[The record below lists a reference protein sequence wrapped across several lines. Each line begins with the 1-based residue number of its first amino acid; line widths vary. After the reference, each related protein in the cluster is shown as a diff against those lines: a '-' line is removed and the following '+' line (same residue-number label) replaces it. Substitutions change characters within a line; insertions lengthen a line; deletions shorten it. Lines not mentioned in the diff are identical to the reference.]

1 MAVPVAAVERFTP
14 ETKRFQDEGSAHPLF
29 HSGPRKSVLDSPM
42 QPVPPLTLSNAIMF
56 SYACSRKSEDDESRG
71 TMWGVEDSCNSSAVM
86 RVSCIRGVHKASEER
101 EVLFPPTEGASAGP
115 PSPPD
120 STLPF
125 LQSAALAA
133 TYMLTSMFFVLTIRY
148 TENHHQYCNDA
159 LIIFAIELAKLAVSV
174 ALKYREDA
182 EFLPVT
188 LLFTAQ
194 RREIWRGGLSYAVA
208 SLLYTVYN
216 NVAFANLKLFHA
228 GTYQVFMQ
236 TRILFTGIFFSLLP
250 HHALT
255 VRKWVAL
262 VLLMIG
268 VASKYY
274 SPSTLQLGS
283 HVLFILL
290 QALLSSMAGVYNEYA
305 LKKER
310 HLSIHQQ
317 NFFMYLYAIIFNA
330 VFGLLADPSI
340 ITGVFA
346 ATTTTATSTAAVA
359 ELNGNAAL
367 PPQRSVAPLVV
378 LLILFGS
385 ATGISAAF
393 MLKFVNVIAKAFA
406 SALEVPLT
414 AAVAAALLG
423 EPFTGHDAI
432 AACIVMTSIYM
443 YYTCGWGDDR
453 TISCRSATS

>member
-1 MAVPVAAVERFTP
+1 
-14 ETKRFQDEGSAHPLF
+14 
-29 HSGPRKSVLDSPM
+29 
-42 QPVPPLTLSNAIMF
+42 MF

-148 TENHHQYCNDA
+148 TENHHQNCNDA

-340 ITGVFA
+340 ITG
-346 ATTTTATSTAAVA
+346 
-359 ELNGNAAL
+359 
-367 PPQRSVAPLVV
+367 RSVAPLVV

-393 MLKFVNVIAKAFA
+393 MLKFVSVIAKAFA